1 MNNFFAVL
9 MDIIARFFQF
19 KDQKTNFKTEIIAGI
34 TTFFTMAYIIIVNPA
49 ILQSAGMPFG
59 PSMVATIIS
68 AVFGTLIMGV
78 YAKRP
83 FAIAPYMGENAF
95 IVFTVVNVLGY
106 TWQVALGA
114 IFISGILFTIL
125 TVTKIRG
132 WMVEAIPMSLK
143 YSFSAGIGLFLT
155 FIGLNLTGI
164 VKVTIDIPSVL
175 SNGKLD
181 NIAVALG
188 SPEAVL
194 HLGNLNE
201 SSVLLAIFSFIITSI
216 MMIWR
221 VKGAILLGIVITTF
235 LAFPLGI
242 IQIPKQWVSL
252 PPSLSPI
259 FLELDILGSI
269 SIGGFNIILIVFIM
283 AFVDTIGT
291 LIGLSARAGFLDKD
305 GNLPQIEKPMMADA
319 LTTTFAA
326 LIGTT
331 TSGAYIESSTGIE
344 AGGKTGFT
352 AIVVAILF
360 LSALFFSPFF
370 IIIPPQAYGPALII
384 IGLLMLSTITKINF
398 EDYTESIPAF
408 TVVVLIS
415 FTYNIGVGITGGF
428 ILYPFFK
435 VISGKHK
442 DINPG
447 LWVLSA
453 LSLLFFIFYPY

>member
-1 MNNFFAVL
+1 